1 MTEVINFPTSNT
13 QGFTDTT
20 GVSAP
25 EVAVASTPQNKTV
38 TFRGQEVTLKY
49 TLLSL
54 QRLEKAGVS
63 LTDLEKIGDEISV
76 TMLGKVL
83 WAGLCV
89 QFNDAT
95 IDEVLNSFEISE
107 LQQVSDAMAAA
118 LSNTVGK

>member
-1 MTEVINFPTSNT
+1 MTEVINFPEVN
-13 QGFTDTT
+13 QGQPEIT
-20 GVSAP
+20 GTVVDIAP
-25 EVAVASTPQNKTV
+25 APQKKTV
-38 TFRGQEVTLKY
+38 TFRGKEVTLKY

-54 QRLEKAGVS
+54 QRLEQAGVALS
-63 LTDLEKIGDEISV
+63 ELEKLGDEVSI

-95 IDEVLNSFEISE
+95 VDEVLNSFDISE
-107 LQQVSDAMAAA
+107 LQEVSEAMTAA